1 MFKHFRI
8 LVMAIMAMAFV
19 GLVAAQ
25 EDEGLTLETIT
36 GTDEYYGQNVTL
48 EGHVREFISPRIFVL
63 SEGAALDDDAV
74 LVVNL
79 SSNIDSNIYKGAQA
93 SVSGTV
99 QPSLN
104 YVLDN
109 SVPVPVYGEDIIS
122 VDPSNTA
129 GDTDM
134 SGGMEAVPDDM
145 ETETPEDMDM
155 EPTVEGME
163 PTVEG
168 TDDTMEVTPAD
179 MEVTPEATM
188 ETTDD
193 MDTSD
198 DMATT
203 EVMSTTMM
211 NPQDVVGLV
220 YSGELPDDY
229 DVYTVVFVTD
239 GASISWLPQPE

>member
-8 LVMAIMAMAFV
+8 LALAVMAMALV
-19 GLVAAQ
+19 GIVVAQ
-25 EDEGLTLETIT
+25 DDGLTLETIT
-36 GTDEYYGQNVTL
+36 GTDEYYGQHATL

-79 SSNIDSNIYKGAQA
+79 SSNIDTNIYKGAQA

-99 QPSLN
+99 QPSLS
-104 YVLDN
+104 YIEDN
-109 SVPVPVYGEDIIS
+109 DMVAPMYDVDIVPAETMGE
-122 VDPSNTA
+122 
-129 GDTDM
+129 TDM

-145 ETETPEDMDM
+145 ETLTPEGTDM

-163 PTVEG
+163 PTAEAM
-168 TDDTMEVTPAD
+168 DA
-179 MEVTPEATM
+179 TPEATM
-188 ETTDD
+188 ESTDD

-198 DMATT
+198 DMAMTDD
-203 EVMSTTMM
+203 MSVTMM
-211 NPQDVVGLV
+211 SPQDVISLV
-220 YSGELPDDY
+220 YSSELPEEY

-239 GASISWLPQPE
+239 GASINWLPQPE

>member
-8 LVMAIMAMAFV
+8 LVMAVMVMAFV
-19 GLVAAQ
+19 GVVAAQ

-36 GTDEYYGQNVTL
+36 GTDEYYGQTVTL

-79 SSNIDSNIYKGAQA
+79 SSNIDTNIYKGAQA

-99 QPSLN
+99 QPSLS
-104 YVLDN
+104 YIEDN
-109 SVPVPVYGEDIIS
+109 DMATPMYDIDIVPAETMGE
-122 VDPSNTA
+122 
-129 GDTDM
+129 TDM

-145 ETETPEDMDM
+145 ETLTPEGTDM

-163 PTVEG
+163 PTAEAM
-168 TDDTMEVTPAD
+168 DA
-179 MEVTPEATM
+179 TPEATM
-188 ETTDD
+188 ESTDD
-193 MDTSD
+193 MDTTDDMSD
-198 DMATT
+198 DMSND
-203 EVMSTTMM
+203 MSHSMM
-211 NPQDVVGLV
+211 NPQDVISLV
-220 YSGELPDDY
+220 YSSELPEEY

-239 GASISWLPQPE
+239 GASINWLPQPE

>member
-1 MFKHFRI
+1 MFKHLRV

-19 GLVAAQ
+19 GVVAAQ

-36 GTDEYYGQNVTL
+36 GTDEYYGQHVTL

-79 SSNIDSNIYKGAQA
+79 SSHIDSNVYKGANA

-99 QPSLN
+99 QPSLD
-104 YVLDN
+104 YILDN
-109 SVPVPVYGEDIIS
+109 SVPVPVYGDEILA

-145 ETETPEDMDM
+145 ETETSDTDVEA
-155 EPTVEGME
+155 TVEGVE
-163 PTVEG
+163 PTAE
-168 TDDTMEVTPAD
+168 D
-179 MEVTPEATM
+179 MEATPEATL
-188 ETTDD
+188 ESTDD
-193 MDTSD
+193 MDTTDDMSD
-198 DMATT
+198 DMSND
-203 EVMSTTMM
+203 MSTSMM
-211 NPQDVVGLV
+211 NPQDVISLV
-220 YSGELPDDY
+220 YSGELPDEY
-229 DVYTVVFVTD
+229 DVYTVVFVSD
-239 GASISWLPQPE
+239 GARISWLPQPE